1 MAETS
6 IALNRFGL
14 GAREDDRVGGD
25 PRRWL
30 KAQFSAYQPQPAML
44 AVLPTR
50 GEIAAQ
56 LADNLEAVR
65 AFSRE
70 GGRPD
75 QKQKTSMQG
84 SGLPPSRENDAADPR
99 KAMRKEAR
107 QDARAQHV
115 AQVGAR
121 MRMAVAS
128 ETPFVERLVHF
139 WANHFAVSADKLTTV
154 GFAGMLEF
162 EAIRPHVLGRFAD
175 MLIAVEQHPA
185 MLLYLDQA
193 LSIGPESALGSR
205 VAARGIRKAGLNENL
220 AREILE
226 LHTLGVRTGYTQ
238 ADVTE
243 FARAM
248 TGWTVAGIGRGP
260 VARLLAGT
268 AAPGAFLFVPQ
279 IHEPGD
285 RTIVGRRY
293 PAADEA
299 QARAVLADL
308 AVHPATAQHIA
319 TKLARHFVADD
330 PPPALVE
337 KLKAVFLESGGD
349 LPSVYG
355 ALIDAPEAWA
365 PVQSKFK
372 TPWEWSVSAFRALGL
387 KETPD
392 LAVVGMLTELG
403 QPVWRPGSPAGFDD
417 VAVRWAG
424 PDALMKRVEVAQRLA
439 GRSNIDAR
447 ALGPKLF
454 GDHLSADT
462 QSAIARAGEGAE
474 ATALLLV
481 SPEFMR
487 R

>member
-1 MAETS
+1 MPERE

-14 GAREDDRVGGD
+14 GARGDEARIND
-25 PRRWL
+25 PRGWL
-30 KAQFSAYQPQPAML
+30 KAQLSGFDAQPQAL
-44 AVLPTR
+44 RALPTR
-50 GEIAAQ
+50 SDIATQ
-56 LADNLEAVR
+56 LADNVEALK
-65 AFSRE
+65 AFGDRKVMPS
-70 GGRPD
+70 
-75 QKQKTSMQG
+75 QG
-84 SGLPPSRENDAADPR
+84 VADAADPKR
-99 KAMRKEAR
+99 AMRKEAR

-128 ETPFVERLVHF
+128 NTPFTERLVHF
-139 WANHFAVSADKLTTV
+139 WANHFAVSADKLNTV

-162 EAIRPHVLGRFAD
+162 EAIRPHVLGQFAD
-175 MLIAVEQHPA
+175 MLVAVEQHPA

-193 LSIGPESALGSR
+193 QSIGPDSPLGSR
-205 VAARGIRKAGLNENL
+205 VAARGIRKPGLNENL

-226 LHTLGVRTGYTQ
+226 LHTLGVRTGYSQ
-238 ADVTE
+238 SDVTE

-260 VARLLAGT
+260 AARAMTTGT
-268 AAPGAFLFVPQ
+268 TPGAFLFVPQ

-285 RTIVGRRY
+285 RTILGRHY
-293 PAADEA
+293 PSSGEA

-308 AVHPATAQHIA
+308 ATHPATAEHIA

-330 PPPALVE
+330 PPPALIA
-337 KLKAVFLESGGD
+337 KLKVAFLKSGGD
-349 LPSVYG
+349 LPSVYA
-355 ALIDAPEAWA
+355 ALIDAPEAWGTTQ
-365 PVQSKFK
+365 PKFK
-372 TPWEWSVSAFRALGL
+372 TPWEWSVSAFRALGV

-392 LAVVGMLTELG
+392 QAVAGMLTELG
-403 QPVWRPGSPAGFDD
+403 QPVWRPGSPAGYDD

-439 GRSNIDAR
+439 TRVSVDAR
-447 ALGPKLF
+447 ALAPKLF
-454 GDHLSADT
+454 GDRLSPDT
-462 QSAIARAGEGAE
+462 QAAIARAGDGAE
-474 ATALLLV
+474 AIALLLV

>member
-1 MAETS
+1 MSETS

-14 GAREDDRVGGD
+14 GARGDDRVGGD
-25 PRRWL
+25 ARRWL
-30 KAQFSAYQPQPAML
+30 KAQFSAYQPQPAIL
-44 AVLPTR
+44 AALPTR
-50 GEIAAQ
+50 REIAAQ

-65 AFSRE
+65 TAV
-70 GGRPD
+70 G
-75 QKQKTSMQG
+75 KNATS
-84 SGLPPSRENDAADPR
+84 DAADPR
-99 KAMRKEAR
+99 KTMRKEAR

-128 ETPFVERLVHF
+128 DTPFVERLVHF

-175 MLIAVEQHPA
+175 MLVAVEQHPA

-193 LSIGPESALGSR
+193 QSIGPESPLGSR
-205 VAARGIRKAGLNENL
+205 VAARGVRKAGLNENL

-238 ADVTE
+238 TDVTE

-248 TGWTVAGIGRGP
+248 TGWSVAGIGRGP

-285 RTIVGRRY
+285 RSIVGRRY
-293 PAADEA
+293 PAAGEA

-330 PPPALVE
+330 PPPALVA
-337 KLKAVFLESGGD
+337 KLKAVFLNSGGD

-365 PVQSKFK
+365 LAPSKFK

-454 GDHLSADT
+454 GDRMSADT
-462 QSAIARAGEGAE
+462 QSTIARAGEGAE

>member
-1 MAETS
+1 MPNRE

-14 GAREDDRVGGD
+14 GVRGGEGAISD
-25 PRRWL
+25 PRNWL
-30 KAQFSAYQPQPAML
+30 KAQFGGFDAQPQTLRA
-44 AVLPTR
+44 LPTR

-56 LADNLEAVR
+56 LADNVEALKALGGKKAMR
-65 AFSRE
+65 AMAA
-70 GGRPD
+70 D
-75 QKQKTSMQG
+75 
-84 SGLPPSRENDAADPR
+84 DAADPKR
-99 KAMRKEAR
+99 AMRKEAR

-121 MRMAVAS
+121 MRIAVAS
-128 ETPFVERLVHF
+128 NTPFVERLVHF

-175 MLIAVEQHPA
+175 MLVAVEQHPA

-193 LSIGPESALGSR
+193 QSIGPDSPLGSR
-205 VAARGIRKAGLNENL
+205 VAARGIRKLGLNENL

-226 LHTLGVRTGYTQ
+226 LHTLGVRTGYSQ
-238 ADVTE
+238 SDVTE
-243 FARAM
+243 FARAL
-248 TGWTVAGIGRGP
+248 TGWTVADIGRGP
-260 VARLLAGT
+260 AARAMTAG

-293 PAADEA
+293 VSAGEA

-308 AVHPATAQHIA
+308 AVHPATAEHIA

-330 PPPALVE
+330 PPPALVA
-337 KLKAVFLESGGD
+337 KLKAVFLKSGGD
-349 LPSVYG
+349 LPSIYA

-365 PVQSKFK
+365 QTSPKFK

-392 LAVVGMLTELG
+392 QGVVGMLAELG
-403 QPVWRPGSPAGFDD
+403 QPAWRPGSPAGYDD

-439 GRSNIDAR
+439 ARVSVDAR
-447 ALGPKLF
+447 ALAPKLF
-454 GDHLSADT
+454 GDALSTDT
-462 QSAIARAGEGAE
+462 QTAIARAGNGIE